1 MGLLAAIMLA
11 VYLANPFGTAS
22 LDPRARL
29 LGVALYKIPS
39 RSMEPTL
46 QQGDFILANA
56 ARYAFADPQV
66 GDLVVFRFPP
76 QRSIAYVK
84 RIAGIPGDRVRI
96 DGGRLYVNERPVTEP
111 YLAQQALR
119 QPDSCAW
126 PSGPSPPATTSCSAT
141 TATTPTTAATGA
153 TYRAP
158 TWSAGC
164 SPSGMPR
171 TPGASVRCA
180 DAPQKNWVTLILA
193 LRPWL

>member
-84 RIAGIPGDRVRI
+84 RIAGIPGDRVWI

-119 QPDSCAW
+119 QPDSLRMAERTV
-126 PSGPSPPATTSCSAT
+126 PAGQYFMLGDNRDNSNDSRYWGYV
-141 TATTPTTAATGA
+141 P
-153 TYRAP
+153 RADLVGRVFAVWYAED
-158 TWSAGC
+158 TRRIG
-164 SPSGMPR
+164 
-171 TPGASVRCA
+171 SVR
-180 DAPQKNWVTLILA
+180 
-193 LRPWL
+193 

>member
-119 QPDSCAW
+119 QPDSLRMAERTV
-126 PSGPSPPATTSCSAT
+126 PAGRLHARRQPRQLQRQPLLGLR
-141 TATTPTTAATGA
+141 TARRPGRPGVRRLVCRGHPAHRFGALTPLRRTG
-153 TYRAP
+153 
-158 TWSAGC
+158 
-164 SPSGMPR
+164 
-171 TPGASVRCA
+171 
-180 DAPQKNWVTLILA
+180 
-193 LRPWL
+193 

>member
-56 ARYAFADPQV
+56 ARYAFAAPQV
-66 GDLVVFRFPP
+66 GALVVFRFPP

-119 QPDSCAW
+119 QPDSLRMAERTV
-126 PSGPSPPATTSCSAT
+126 PAGQYFMLGDNRDNSNDSRYWGYV
-141 TATTPTTAATGA
+141 P
-153 TYRAP
+153 RADLVGRVFAVWYAED
-158 TWSAGC
+158 TRRIG
-164 SPSGMPR
+164 
-171 TPGASVRCA
+171 SVR
-180 DAPQKNWVTLILA
+180 
-193 LRPWL
+193 

>member
-96 DGGRLYVNERPVTEP
+96 DGGRLYVNDHQVTEP
-111 YLAQQALR
+111 
-119 QPDSCAW
+119 
-126 PSGPSPPATTSCSAT
+126 
-141 TATTPTTAATGA
+141 
-153 TYRAP
+153 
-158 TWSAGC
+158 
-164 SPSGMPR
+164 
-171 TPGASVRCA
+171 
-180 DAPQKNWVTLILA
+180 
-193 LRPWL
+193 

>member
-56 ARYAFADPQV
+56 ARYAFAEPQV

-96 DGGRLYVNERPVTEP
+96 DGGRLYVNDHQVTEP

-119 QPDSCAW
+119 QPDSLRMAERTV
-126 PSGPSPPATTSCSAT
+126 PAGHYFML
-141 TATTPTTAATGA
+141 GA
-153 TYRAP
+153 NRDNSNDSRYWGYVPRADLVGRVFVVWYAED
-158 TWSAGC
+158 TRRIG
-164 SPSGMPR
+164 
-171 TPGASVRCA
+171 SVR
-180 DAPQKNWVTLILA
+180 
-193 LRPWL
+193 

>member
-111 YLAQQALR
+111 YLRMAERTVPAGQYFMLGDNR
-119 QPDSCAW
+119 DNSNDSRYW
-126 PSGPSPPATTSCSAT
+126 GYVP
-141 TATTPTTAATGA
+141 
-153 TYRAP
+153 RADLVGRVFAVWYAED
-158 TWSAGC
+158 TRRIG
-164 SPSGMPR
+164 
-171 TPGASVRCA
+171 SVR
-180 DAPQKNWVTLILA
+180 
-193 LRPWL
+193 

>member
-56 ARYAFADPQV
+56 ARYAFAEPQV

-96 DGGRLYVNERPVTEP
+96 DGGRLYVNDHQVTEP
-111 YLAQQALR
+111 YLAYWGYV
-119 QPDSCAW
+119 P
-126 PSGPSPPATTSCSAT
+126 
-141 TATTPTTAATGA
+141 
-153 TYRAP
+153 RADLVGRVFVVWYAED
-158 TWSAGC
+158 TRRIG
-164 SPSGMPR
+164 
-171 TPGASVRCA
+171 SVR
-180 DAPQKNWVTLILA
+180 
-193 LRPWL
+193 

>member
-119 QPDSCAW
+119 QPDSLRMAERTV
-126 PSGPSPPATTSCSAT
+126 PAGQYFMLGDTRIDFTVDNLFNRS
-141 TATTPTTAATGA
+141 
-153 TYRAP
+153 YRQPLGGDLVYSQGRNAKI
-158 TWSAGC
+158 
-164 SPSGMPR
+164 
-171 TPGASVRCA
+171 SVT
-180 DAPQKNWVTLILA
+180 QFF
-193 LRPWL
+193 